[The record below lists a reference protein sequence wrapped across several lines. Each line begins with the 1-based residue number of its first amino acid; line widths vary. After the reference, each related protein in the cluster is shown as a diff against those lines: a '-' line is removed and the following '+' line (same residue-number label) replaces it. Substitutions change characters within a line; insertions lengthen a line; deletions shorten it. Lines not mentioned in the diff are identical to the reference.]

1 MTDVPESGKN
11 EAAKDQFLAK
21 GRHQGDHHQQLPDI
35 CITQHLLHALQGV
48 LSALADR
55 IQLRDRRLQHIDR
68 RMQEHCQQQRD
79 GKIFDSILDAWVF
92 WDGRVQSV
100 NEGASIDSVDRE
112 AAG

>member
-1 MTDVPESGKN
+1 
-11 EAAKDQFLAK
+11 L
-21 GRHQGDHHQQLPDI
+21 
-35 CITQHLLHALQGV
+35 TQADWELV
-48 LSALADR
+48 LSQRREIDG
-55 IQLRDRRLQHIDR
+55 LRRV
-68 RMQEHCQQQRD
+68 QQQRD

>member
-1 MTDVPESGKN
+1 MTQADWE
-11 EAAKDQFLAK
+11 L
-21 GRHQGDHHQQLPDI
+21 
-35 CITQHLLHALQGV
+35 V
-48 LSALADR
+48 LSQRREIDG
-55 IQLRDRRLQHIDR
+55 LRRV
-68 RMQEHCQQQRD
+68 QQQRD